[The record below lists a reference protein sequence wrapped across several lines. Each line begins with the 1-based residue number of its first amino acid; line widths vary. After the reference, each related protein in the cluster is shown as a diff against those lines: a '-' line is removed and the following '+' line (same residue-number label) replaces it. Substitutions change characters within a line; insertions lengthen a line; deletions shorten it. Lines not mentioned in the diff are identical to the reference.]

1 MAKPLKYTHEIS
13 IKEARLATRML
24 LGNGCPFTTHYIT

>member
-1 MAKPLKYTHEIS
+1 MAKPLKHIYKIS

-24 LGNGCPFTTHYIT
+24 LGSGCPFTTHYTT

>member
-1 MAKPLKYTHEIS
+1 MAKPLKYTYKIF

-24 LGNGCPFTTHYIT
+24 LGSRCPFTTYYTT

>member
-1 MAKPLKYTHEIS
+1 MAKPLKHTHKMS

-24 LGNGCPFTTHYIT
+24 LGSGCPFTTHCTT